1 MKKIWIAAGI
11 LAAGIV
17 GLGFLTKDKEEKKDD
32 SSNDE
37 VIDVQMKE
45 EEPLTLETALEKLT
59 TSRREY
65 VIAAIMWGEA
75 NDREVIGMKNFL
87 NDMSNGEDIS
97 DETKRVQKYYESEG
111 MSYESVIHFWI
122 KLERRRDDVL
132 RLIIPEIN
140 DEKVGEQFDMVMD
153 TMRVVNNLSREVG
166 IFREGV

>member
-17 GLGFLTKDKEEKKDD
+17 GLVLTNKNEEKMDD
-32 SSNDE
+32 SPNNE
-37 VIDVQMKE
+37 AIDVQKKE
-45 EEPLTLETALEKLT
+45 EEPLTLETALEKLS

-65 VIAAIMWGEA
+65 IIAAIMWAEA
-75 NDREVIGMKNFL
+75 NDREVEGMKNFL
-87 NDMSNGEDIS
+87 NDISNGEDIS
-97 DETKRVQKYYESEG
+97 NETKMVQEYYESEG

-140 DEKVGEQFDMVMD
+140 DEKVGEQFDMVID
-153 TMRVVNNLSREVG
+153 TMKVVNNLSREVG
-166 IFREGV
+166 IFREEV

>member
-17 GLGFLTKDKEEKKDD
+17 GLVLTKNEEKKDD

-37 VIDVQMKE
+37 VIDIQEK
-45 EEPLTLETALEKLT
+45 EEPLTLETALEKLST
-59 TSRREY
+59 GRREY
-65 VIAAIMWGEA
+65 IIAAIMWAEA
-75 NDREVIGMKNFL
+75 NDREVEGMKNFL
-87 NDMSNGEDIS
+87 NDISNGEDIS
-97 DETKRVQKYYESEG
+97 DETKMVQEYYESEG

-122 KLERRRDDVL
+122 RLERRRDDVL

-153 TMRVVNNLSREVG
+153 TMKVVNNLSREVG
-166 IFREGV
+166 IFREEV